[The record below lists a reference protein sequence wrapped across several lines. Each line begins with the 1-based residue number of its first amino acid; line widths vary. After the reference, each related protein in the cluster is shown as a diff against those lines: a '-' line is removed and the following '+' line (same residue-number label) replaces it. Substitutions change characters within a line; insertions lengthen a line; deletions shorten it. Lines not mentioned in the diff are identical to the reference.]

1 MTDAGHGH
9 IQDRLRAALRLP
21 PPRPLRSDR
30 DLWPDGDGDSCPA
43 PGRLRRAAVLIPI
56 RWVDRDTGFVILTKR
71 AADLPHHGGQVA
83 FPGGSLE
90 PGEEPVAAALREA
103 EEEIGLDPSAVRVE
117 GLLEPYHTV
126 TDFLV
131 APVVGFVEGQVTLR
145 PNPAEVATVFEVPLR
160 RILDIRAYRRAEGK
174 RDGRRRRFF
183 VLPHEE
189 FFIWGATAHMLHGL
203 AERWQRLAHGDA
215 TMTGS

>member
-1 MTDAGHGH
+1 MTGGVHGRLR
-9 IQDRLRAALRLP
+9 DRLRAAIRLP
-21 PPRPLRSDR
+21 PPRPLRGDR
-30 DLWPDGDGDSCPA
+30 DLWPDGGGGRPA
-43 PGRLRRAAVLIPI
+43 VERLRRAAVLIPI
-56 RWVDRDTGFVILTKR
+56 RWADPETGFVILTKR

-90 PGEEPVAAALREA
+90 PGEDAVAAALREA
-103 EEEIGLDPSAVRVE
+103 EEEIGLAPSAVRVE

-131 APVVGFVEGQVTLR
+131 SPVVGFVEGRVTLR
-145 PNPAEVATVFEVPLR
+145 PDPGEVATVFEVPLAR
-160 RILDIRAYRRAEGK
+160 VLDIRAYRRAHGE
-174 RDGRRRRFF
+174 RAGRRRGFL

-203 AERWQRLAHGDA
+203 AERWQRLDLEDA
-215 TMTGS
+215 DETGS